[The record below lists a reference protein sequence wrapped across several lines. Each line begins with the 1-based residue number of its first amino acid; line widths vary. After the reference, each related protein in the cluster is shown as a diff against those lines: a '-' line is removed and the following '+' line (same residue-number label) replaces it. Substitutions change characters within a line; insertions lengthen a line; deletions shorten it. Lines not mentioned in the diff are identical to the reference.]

1 MLTCLFGGD
10 GARGCGLPPR
20 HVRRQPGLAE
30 EYGTHDRAY
39 AGAVEAT
46 YPGMGLPFNQP
57 ETELERET
65 VYETSLGAGV
75 YRSAAGSFL

>member
-1 MLTCLFGGD
+1 MACRLVTFGVNLGWPKNMERTTERTQ
-10 GARGCGLPPR
+10 AKS
-20 HVRRQPGLAE
+20 
-30 EYGTHDRAY
+30 
-39 AGAVEAT
+39 AVEAT